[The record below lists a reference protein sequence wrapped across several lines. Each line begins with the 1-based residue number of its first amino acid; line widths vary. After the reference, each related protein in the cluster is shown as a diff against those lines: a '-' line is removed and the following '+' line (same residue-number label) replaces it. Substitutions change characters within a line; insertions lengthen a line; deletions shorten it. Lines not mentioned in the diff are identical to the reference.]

1 MIDWQKLAEL
11 AIPGVVVGL
20 LMLGAQ
26 HFAGLAKDRQHL
38 ITEENWKAKR
48 DAFSAAIRLVDQ
60 HLNVAE
66 WSGPDVP
73 PNRSMTGTK
82 PTALEINTAYAQL
95 MLTAT
100 SAEIP
105 EKFISFF
112 MKEKKSS
119 PTSRGEFIVALRQ
132 ELFGS
137 SAPIAADKV
146 PWVF

>member
-1 MIDWQKLAEL
+1 MDLQKLAEL
-11 AIPGVVVGL
+11 ATSGVIVGL
-20 LMLGAQ
+20 IMLCAQ
-26 HFAGLAKDRQHL
+26 HFEGLSKDRKRL
-38 ITEENWKAKR
+38 VTEENWKAKR
-48 DAFSAAIRLVDQ
+48 DAFSTAIRLVDQ
-60 HLNVAE
+60 HLNTAE
-66 WSGPDVP
+66 WAGPDVP
-73 PNRSMTGTK
+73 LNRSIVGIK
-82 PTALEINTAYAQL
+82 PPALEINTAYAQL

-112 MKEKKSS
+112 MKEKQSS
-119 PTSRGEFIVALRQ
+119 PTSRGEFIAALRQ